1 MGGNFMHRLRA
12 VVRRSWRASADA
24 GHRTSRPRL
33 RVAVIAVL
41 ALAVA
46 ALSACGSSAV
56 TSSNSAP
63 SSAAASSAAASSAP
77 ASSAPAS
84 SGGSAS
90 TETDISAVPAG
101 AKDSYTNYQL
111 YSKLYPNAYQNFK
124 PPTGKV
130 QYCESTFYLGNTYQQ
145 GEITAFKQMIAPLA
159 AAGKAESN
167 FIVQNSNNSVATQV
181 SQLQSEIQSG
191 CDVIFLNNNSTTA
204 FCDQYTNAIQK
215 NVLVISLDP
224 SYCNNAITVSFDVY
238 ENSYQLAA
246 NLYKGM
252 NYQGNLLLVTGIP
265 GVADAATAT
274 AAATAA
280 MQGHPGLK
288 VVGNYTG
295 QWTASVAQTATAQ
308 WLGSHPGVKVDGIV
322 DEGAMGVAAETALQQ
337 AGRPLAKVSLQ
348 EGDCQELAFQKQNPS
363 LVTYMTDQAPAP
375 GAYASMNVALRMMAG
390 QQPALDTILYP
401 IPGPTPATFN
411 QWYTPNMT
419 VSSACFASPK
429 PALPAIT
436 SYLDQFFT
444 GGQQVATFPVPS

>member
-1 MGGNFMHRLRA
+1 MYRLRA
-12 VVRRSWRASADA
+12 LARRSRRTPADA
-24 GHRTSRPRL
+24 GHRTNRPRL
-33 RVAVIAVL
+33 GLAATAVL

-56 TSSNSAP
+56 TSNGAASSAAPSSSAPTAAAP
-63 SSAAASSAAASSAP
+63 SSAAPASSAAA
-77 ASSAPAS
+77 
-84 SGGSAS
+84 GGNST
-90 TETDISAVPAG
+90 TETDLSAVPAG
-101 AKDSYTNYQL
+101 AKSAYTNYQL

-145 GEITAFKQMIAPLA
+145 GEVTAFKQMIAPLA
-159 AAGKAESN
+159 KEGKAESN

-238 ENSYQLAA
+238 ENSYELAA

-280 MQGHPGLK
+280 MKGHPGLK
-288 VVGNYTG
+288 VVGQYTG

-308 WLGSHPGVKVDGIV
+308 WLASHPGTKVDGIV

-348 EGDCQELAFQKQNPS
+348 EGDCQELAFQKENPS

-375 GAYASMNVALRMMAG
+375 GAYASMNVALRILAG

-401 IPGPTPATFN
+401 IPGPTAATFN
-411 QWYTPNMT
+411 QWYTSDMT
-419 VSSACFASPK
+419 TSSACFASPK

-436 SYLDQFFT
+436 SYMAQFFT
-444 GGQQVATFPVPS
+444 GGTPVASFPEPS

>member
-1 MGGNFMHRLRA
+1 MHRLRA
-12 VVRRSWRASADA
+12 LARRSRRTPAGA

-33 RVAVIAVL
+33 RVAAIAVL

-56 TSSNSAP
+56 TSNGAASSAAP
-63 SSAAASSAAASSAP
+63 SSAAPTAAAPSSAAPASSAAA
-77 ASSAPAS
+77 
-84 SGGSAS
+84 GGSS
-90 TETDISAVPAG
+90 TTETDLSAVPAG
-101 AKDSYTNYQL
+101 AKEAYTNYQL

-280 MQGHPGLK
+280 MKGHPGLK
-288 VVGNYTG
+288 VVGQYTG

-308 WLGSHPGVKVDGIV
+308 WIASHPGIKVDGIV

-375 GAYASMNVALRMMAG
+375 GAYASMNVALRILAG

-401 IPGPTPATFN
+401 IPGPTAATFN
-411 QWYTPNMT
+411 QWYTSDMT

-436 SYLDQFFT
+436 SYLGQFFT
-444 GGQQVATFPVPS
+444 GGTQVASFPEPS

>member
-1 MGGNFMHRLRA
+1 MHRLRA
-12 VVRRSWRASADA
+12 LARRSRRTPADA
-24 GHRTSRPRL
+24 GHRTNRPRL
-33 RVAVIAVL
+33 RVAAIAVL

-56 TSSNSAP
+56 TSNGAASSAAP
-63 SSAAASSAAASSAP
+63 SSAASTAAAPSSAAPASSAAA
-77 ASSAPAS
+77 
-84 SGGSAS
+84 GGSS
-90 TETDISAVPAG
+90 TTETDLSAVPAG
-101 AKDSYTNYQL
+101 AKEAYTNYQL

-145 GEITAFKQMIAPLA
+145 GEITAFKQMIAKLA
-159 AAGKAESN
+159 KDGKAESN

-204 FCDQYTNAIQK
+204 FCDQYTNAIKK

-252 NYQGNLLLVTGIP
+252 NYQGNLLEITGIP

-280 MQGHPGLK
+280 MKGHSGLK
-288 VVGNYTG
+288 VVGSYTG

-308 WLGSHPGVKVDGIV
+308 WIASHPGIKVDGII

-375 GAYASMNVALRMMAG
+375 GAYASMNVALRILAG

-401 IPGPTPATFN
+401 IPGPTPATFD
-411 QWYTPNMT
+411 QWYTPDMT

-436 SYLDQFFT
+436 SYLAQFFT
-444 GGQQVATFPVPS
+444 GGTPVASFPEPS

>member
-1 MGGNFMHRLRA
+1 MHRLRA
-12 VVRRSWRASADA
+12 LARRSRRTPADA
-24 GHRTSRPRL
+24 GHRTNRPRL
-33 RVAVIAVL
+33 RVAAIAVL

-56 TSSNSAP
+56 TSNGAASSAAP
-63 SSAAASSAAASSAP
+63 SSAASTAAAPSSAAPASSAAAGSST
-77 ASSAPAS
+77 
-84 SGGSAS
+84 
-90 TETDISAVPAG
+90 TETDLSAVPAG
-101 AKDSYTNYQL
+101 AKEAYTNYQL

-145 GEITAFKQMIAPLA
+145 GEITAFKQMIAKLA
-159 AAGKAESN
+159 KDGKAESN
-167 FIVQNSNNSVATQV
+167 FIVQNSNNIVATQV

-204 FCDQYTNAIQK
+204 FCDQYTNAIKK

-252 NYQGNLLLVTGIP
+252 NYQGNLLEITGIP

-280 MQGHPGLK
+280 MKGHPGLK
-288 VVGNYTG
+288 VVGSYTG

-308 WLGSHPGVKVDGIV
+308 WIASHPGIKVDGII

-375 GAYASMNVALRMMAG
+375 GAYASMNVALRILAG

-401 IPGPTPATFN
+401 IPGPTAATFN
-411 QWYTPNMT
+411 QWYTSDMT

-436 SYLDQFFT
+436 SYLGQFFT
-444 GGQQVATFPVPS
+444 GGTQVASFPEPS

>member
-1 MGGNFMHRLRA
+1 MHRLRA
-12 VVRRSWRASADA
+12 LARRSRRTPADA
-24 GHRTSRPRL
+24 GHRTNRPRL
-33 RVAVIAVL
+33 RVAAIAVL

-56 TSSNSAP
+56 TSNGAASSAAP
-63 SSAAASSAAASSAP
+63 SSAAPTAAAPSSAAPASSAAA
-77 ASSAPAS
+77 
-84 SGGSAS
+84 GGSS
-90 TETDISAVPAG
+90 TTETDLSAVPAG
-101 AKDSYTNYQL
+101 AKEAYTNYQL

-145 GEITAFKQMIAPLA
+145 GEITAFKQMIAKLA
-159 AAGKAESN
+159 KDGKAESN

-204 FCDQYTNAIQK
+204 FCDQYTNAIKK

-252 NYQGNLLLVTGIP
+252 NYQGNLLEITGIP

-280 MQGHPGLK
+280 MKGHPGLK
-288 VVGNYTG
+288 VVGSYTG

-308 WLGSHPGVKVDGIV
+308 WIASHPGIKVDGIV

-375 GAYASMNVALRMMAG
+375 GAYASMNVALRILAG

-401 IPGPTPATFN
+401 IPGPTAATFN
-411 QWYTPNMT
+411 QWYTSDMT

-436 SYLDQFFT
+436 SYLGQFFT
-444 GGQQVATFPVPS
+444 GGTQVASFPEPS

>member
-1 MGGNFMHRLRA
+1 MHRLRA
-12 VVRRSWRASADA
+12 LARRSRRTPADA
-24 GHRTSRPRL
+24 GHRTNRPRL
-33 RVAVIAVL
+33 RVAAIAVL

-56 TSSNSAP
+56 TSNGAASSAAP
-63 SSAAASSAAASSAP
+63 SSAASTAAAPSSAAPASSAAA
-77 ASSAPAS
+77 
-84 SGGSAS
+84 GGSS
-90 TETDISAVPAG
+90 TTETDLSAVPAG
-101 AKDSYTNYQL
+101 AKEAYTNYQL

-145 GEITAFKQMIAPLA
+145 GEITAFKQMIAKLA
-159 AAGKAESN
+159 KDGKAESN

-204 FCDQYTNAIQK
+204 FCDQYTNAIKK

-252 NYQGNLLLVTGIP
+252 NYQGNLLEITGIP

-280 MQGHPGLK
+280 MKGHPGLK
-288 VVGNYTG
+288 VVGSYTG

-308 WLGSHPGVKVDGIV
+308 WIASHPGIKVDGII

-375 GAYASMNVALRMMAG
+375 GAYASMNVALRILAG

-401 IPGPTPATFN
+401 IPGPTAATFN
-411 QWYTPNMT
+411 QWYTSDMT

-436 SYLDQFFT
+436 SYLGQFFT
-444 GGQQVATFPVPS
+444 GGTQVASFPEPS

>member
-1 MGGNFMHRLRA
+1 MHRLRA
-12 VVRRSWRASADA
+12 PARHSRRTPADA
-24 GHRTSRPRL
+24 GRRTNRPRL
-33 RVAVIAVL
+33 RVAAIAVL

-56 TSSNSAP
+56 TSNGAASSAAPSSAPTAAAP
-63 SSAAASSAAASSAP
+63 SSAAPASSAAA
-77 ASSAPAS
+77 
-84 SGGSAS
+84 GGSS
-90 TETDISAVPAG
+90 TTETDLSAVPAG
-101 AKDSYTNYQL
+101 AKEAYTNYQL

-145 GEITAFKQMIAPLA
+145 GEITAFKQMIAQLA
-159 AAGKAESN
+159 KDGKAESN

-252 NYQGNLLLVTGIP
+252 NYQGNLLEITGIP

-280 MQGHPGLK
+280 MKGHPGLK
-288 VVGNYTG
+288 VVGSYTG

-308 WLGSHPGVKVDGIV
+308 WIASHPGIKVDGII

-375 GAYASMNVALRMMAG
+375 GAYASMNVALRILAG

-401 IPGPTPATFN
+401 IPGPTAATFN
-411 QWYTPNMT
+411 QWYTSDMT

-436 SYLDQFFT
+436 SYLGQFFT
-444 GGQQVATFPVPS
+444 GGTQVASFPEPS

>member
-1 MGGNFMHRLRA
+1 
-12 VVRRSWRASADA
+12 V
-24 GHRTSRPRL
+24 
-33 RVAVIAVL
+33 RVAGIAAA

-56 TSSNSAP
+56 TSNGGGSSTSSAAAPASAP
-63 SSAAASSAAASSAP
+63 AETSAAASSPP
-77 ASSAPAS
+77 ASSAA
-84 SGGSAS
+84 GGSNT

-101 AKDSYTNYQL
+101 AKEAYTNYQL

-145 GEITAFKQMIAPLA
+145 GEITAFKQMIAALA
-159 AAGKAESN
+159 KDGKAESN

-238 ENSYQLAA
+238 QNSYDLAS

-274 AAATAA
+274 SAA
-280 MQGHPGLK
+280 MAAMKGHPGLK
-288 VVGNYTG
+288 VVGQYTG

-308 WLGSHPGVKVDGIV
+308 WIASHPGIKVDGIV

-375 GAYASMNVALRMMAG
+375 GAYASMNVALRILAG

-401 IPGPTPATFN
+401 IPGPTPDTFD

-436 SYLDQFFT
+436 TYLAQFFT
-444 GGQQVATFPVPS
+444 GGTPVASFPEPS

>member
-1 MGGNFMHRLRA
+1 MHRLRA
-12 VVRRSWRASADA
+12 LARRSRRTPADA
-24 GHRTSRPRL
+24 GHRTNRPRL
-33 RVAVIAVL
+33 RVAAIAVL

-56 TSSNSAP
+56 TSNGAASSAAP
-63 SSAAASSAAASSAP
+63 SSAAPTAAAPSSAAPASSAAA
-77 ASSAPAS
+77 
-84 SGGSAS
+84 GGSS
-90 TETDISAVPAG
+90 TTETDLSAVPAG
-101 AKDSYTNYQL
+101 AKEAYTNYQL

-145 GEITAFKQMIAPLA
+145 GEITAFKQMIAKLA
-159 AAGKAESN
+159 KDGKAESN

-252 NYQGNLLLVTGIP
+252 NYQGNLLEITGIP

-280 MQGHPGLK
+280 MKGHPGLK
-288 VVGNYTG
+288 VVGSYTG

-308 WLGSHPGVKVDGIV
+308 WIASHPGIKVDGII

-375 GAYASMNVALRMMAG
+375 GAYASMNVALRILAG

-401 IPGPTPATFN
+401 IPGPTAATFN
-411 QWYTPNMT
+411 QWYTSDMT

-436 SYLDQFFT
+436 SYLGQFFT
-444 GGQQVATFPVPS
+444 GGTQVASFPEPS

>member
-1 MGGNFMHRLRA
+1 MHRLRA
-12 VVRRSWRASADA
+12 PARRSRRTPADV
-24 GHRTSRPRL
+24 GHRTNRPRL
-33 RVAVIAVL
+33 RVAAIAVL

-56 TSSNSAP
+56 TSNGAASSAAP
-63 SSAAASSAAASSAP
+63 SSAAPTAAAPSSAAPASSAAA
-77 ASSAPAS
+77 
-84 SGGSAS
+84 GGSS
-90 TETDISAVPAG
+90 TTETDLSAVPAG
-101 AKDSYTNYQL
+101 AKEAYTNYQL

-145 GEITAFKQMIAPLA
+145 GEITAFKQMIAQLA
-159 AAGKAESN
+159 KDGKAESN

-252 NYQGNLLLVTGIP
+252 NYQGNLLEITGIP

-280 MQGHPGLK
+280 MKGHPGLK
-288 VVGNYTG
+288 VVGSYTG

-308 WLGSHPGVKVDGIV
+308 WIASHPGIKVDGII

-375 GAYASMNVALRMMAG
+375 GAYASMNVALRILAG

-401 IPGPTPATFN
+401 IPGPTAATFN
-411 QWYTPNMT
+411 QWYTSDMT

-436 SYLDQFFT
+436 SYLGQFFT
-444 GGQQVATFPVPS
+444 GGTQVASFPEPS

>member
-1 MGGNFMHRLRA
+1 MHRLRA
-12 VVRRSWRASADA
+12 LAPRSRRTPADA
-24 GHRTSRPRL
+24 GHRTNRPRL
-33 RVAVIAVL
+33 RVAAIAVL

-56 TSSNSAP
+56 TSNGAGSSSAAP
-63 SSAAASSAAASSAP
+63 SSAAPSSAAPASSAAA
-77 ASSAPAS
+77 
-84 SGGSAS
+84 GGSSS
-90 TETDISAVPAG
+90 TAETDLSAVPAG
-101 AKDSYTNYQL
+101 AKEAYTNYQL

-124 PPTGKV
+124 PPAGKI

-145 GEITAFKQMIAPLA
+145 GEIAAFKQMIAQLA
-159 AAGKAESN
+159 KDGKAESN

-252 NYQGNLLLVTGIP
+252 NYQGNLLEITGIP

-280 MQGHPGLK
+280 MKGHPGLK
-288 VVGNYTG
+288 VVGSYTG

-308 WLGSHPGVKVDGIV
+308 WIASHPGVKVDGII

-348 EGDCQELAFQKQNPS
+348 EGDCQELAFQKQHPD

-375 GAYASMNVALRMMAG
+375 GAYASMNVALRILAG

-429 PALPAIT
+429 PALPALT

-444 GGQQVATFPVPS
+444 GGTQVASFPEPS

>member
-1 MGGNFMHRLRA
+1 MHRLRA
-12 VVRRSWRASADA
+12 LARRSRRTPADA
-24 GHRTSRPRL
+24 GHRTNRPQL
-33 RVAVIAVL
+33 RVAAIAVL

-56 TSSNSAP
+56 TSNGVASSAAP
-63 SSAAASSAAASSAP
+63 SSAAPTAAAPSSAAPASSAAA
-77 ASSAPAS
+77 
-84 SGGSAS
+84 GGSS
-90 TETDISAVPAG
+90 TTETDLSAVPAG
-101 AKDSYTNYQL
+101 AKEAYTNYQL

-145 GEITAFKQMIAPLA
+145 GEITAFKQMIAQLA
-159 AAGKAESN
+159 KDGKAESN

-252 NYQGNLLLVTGIP
+252 NYQGNLLEITGIP

-280 MQGHPGLK
+280 MKGHPGLK
-288 VVGNYTG
+288 VVGSYTG

-308 WLGSHPGVKVDGIV
+308 WVASHPGVKVDGII

-337 AGRPLAKVSLQ
+337 AGRPPAKVSLQ

-375 GAYASMNVALRMMAG
+375 GAYASMNVALRILAG

-401 IPGPTPATFN
+401 IPGPTAATFN
-411 QWYTPNMT
+411 QWYTSAMT

-436 SYLDQFFT
+436 SYLGQFFT
-444 GGQQVATFPVPS
+444 GGTQVASFPEPS

>member
-1 MGGNFMHRLRA
+1 MHRLRA
-12 VVRRSWRASADA
+12 LARRSRRTPADA

-33 RVAVIAVL
+33 RVAAIAVL

-56 TSSNSAP
+56 TSNGAASSAAP
-63 SSAAASSAAASSAP
+63 SSAASTAAAPSSAAPASSAAAGSST
-77 ASSAPAS
+77 
-84 SGGSAS
+84 
-90 TETDISAVPAG
+90 TETDLSAVPAG
-101 AKDSYTNYQL
+101 AKEAYTNYQL

-145 GEITAFKQMIAPLA
+145 GEITAFKQMIAKLA
-159 AAGKAESN
+159 KDGKAESN

-204 FCDQYTNAIQK
+204 FCDQYTNAIKK

-252 NYQGNLLLVTGIP
+252 NYQGNLLEITGIP

-280 MQGHPGLK
+280 MKGHPGLK
-288 VVGNYTG
+288 VVGSYTG

-308 WLGSHPGVKVDGIV
+308 WIASHPGIKVDGII

-375 GAYASMNVALRMMAG
+375 GAYASMNVALRILAG

-401 IPGPTPATFN
+401 IPGPTPATFD
-411 QWYTPNMT
+411 QWYTPDMT

-436 SYLDQFFT
+436 SYLAQFFT
-444 GGQQVATFPVPS
+444 GGTPVASFPEPS

>member
-1 MGGNFMHRLRA
+1 MHRLRA
-12 VVRRSWRASADA
+12 LARRSRRTPADA
-24 GHRTSRPRL
+24 GHRTNRPRL
-33 RVAVIAVL
+33 RVAAIAVL

-56 TSSNSAP
+56 TSNGAASSAAP
-63 SSAAASSAAASSAP
+63 SSAASTAAAPSSAAPASSAAA
-77 ASSAPAS
+77 
-84 SGGSAS
+84 GGSS
-90 TETDISAVPAG
+90 TTETDLSAVPAG
-101 AKDSYTNYQL
+101 AKEAYTNYQL

-124 PPTGKV
+124 PPAGKI

-145 GEITAFKQMIAPLA
+145 GEITAFKQMIAKLA
-159 AAGKAESN
+159 KDGKAESN

-204 FCDQYTNAIQK
+204 FCDQYTNAIKK

-252 NYQGNLLLVTGIP
+252 NYQGNLLEITGIP

-280 MQGHPGLK
+280 MKGHPGLK
-288 VVGNYTG
+288 VVGSYTG

-308 WLGSHPGVKVDGIV
+308 WIASHPGIKVDGII

-375 GAYASMNVALRMMAG
+375 GAYASMNVALRILAG

-401 IPGPTPATFN
+401 IPGPTAATFN
-411 QWYTPNMT
+411 QWYTSDMT

-436 SYLDQFFT
+436 SYLGQFFT
-444 GGQQVATFPVPS
+444 GGTQVASFPEPS

>member
-1 MGGNFMHRLRA
+1 MHRLRA
-12 VVRRSWRASADA
+12 PARHSRRTPADA
-24 GHRTSRPRL
+24 GRRTNRPRL
-33 RVAVIAVL
+33 RVAAIAVL

-56 TSSNSAP
+56 TSNGAASSAAP
-63 SSAAASSAAASSAP
+63 SSAAPTAAAPSSAAPASSAAA
-77 ASSAPAS
+77 
-84 SGGSAS
+84 GGSS
-90 TETDISAVPAG
+90 TTETDLSAVPAG
-101 AKDSYTNYQL
+101 AKEAYTNYQL
-111 YSKLYPNAYQNFK
+111 YSKLYPNAYQSFK

-145 GEITAFKQMIAPLA
+145 GEITAFKQMIAQLA
-159 AAGKAESN
+159 KDGKAESN

-252 NYQGNLLLVTGIP
+252 NYQGNLLEITGIP

-280 MQGHPGLK
+280 MKGHPGLK
-288 VVGNYTG
+288 VVGSYTG

-308 WLGSHPGVKVDGIV
+308 WIASHPGIKVDGII

-375 GAYASMNVALRMMAG
+375 GAYASMNVALRILAG

-401 IPGPTPATFN
+401 IPGPTAATFN
-411 QWYTPNMT
+411 QWYTSDMT

-436 SYLDQFFT
+436 SYLGQFFT
-444 GGQQVATFPVPS
+444 GGTQVASFPEPS